1 MLPDQKDE
9 NNEDLYQILG
19 VPPDSSMAE
28 IRGAYRILSS
38 AEADS
43 GNHKER
49 LQQAY
54 EVLSDPKK
62 RAQYDRQQQKFSP
75 STSSKQTKQSQ
86 DFKPAP
92 LASNYLLYAVSLVGV
107 AFAGFWLGY
116 KLFGGSANL
125 SALIPRPSVP
135 SPSTSGKSTTANA
148 DLKSQP
154 FKRPAKPYTPPARSS
169 VKETAPT
176 FSEPIEPTISSQ
188 PETLA
193 AQKGQ
198 EGVLAERPSQDPTK
212 EADASPL
219 VQGVGEQASPKRDA
233 KALSIFSEETI
244 QRLNR
249 TWNPIK
255 GKVGTVPILRV
266 TLNQSGEITNT
277 QVIQQSDDP
286 DANSSAMETIQQ
298 SAPFAPLPSGYQA
311 VTLSLTFGQRVQGS
325 VQGNV

>member
-1 MLPDQKDE
+1 MLPDEK
-9 NNEDLYQILG
+9 NEDLYQVLG
-19 VPPDSSMAE
+19 VPPDASMAE
-28 IRGAYRILSS
+28 IRGAYRIL
-38 AEADS
+38 ANTEADS

-62 RAQYDRQQQKFSP
+62 RAHYDRQQQKSSP
-75 STSSKQTKQSQ
+75 ATSSKQTRQSQ

-125 SALIPRPSVP
+125 SALIPRSSAP
-135 SPSTSGKSTTANA
+135 SPSTSSQSTTASA

-154 FKRPAKPYTPPARSS
+154 FKRPAKPYTPPARSA

-176 FSEPIEPTISSQ
+176 FSEPIEPAISSQ

-198 EGVLAERPSQDPTK
+198 EGVFAERPSQDPTQT
-212 EADASPL
+212 ADASPL
-219 VQGVGEQASPKRDA
+219 VRGVGEQASPRRDA
-233 KALSIFSEETI
+233 KALNIFSEETI

-249 TWNPIK
+249 TWNPTK
-255 GKVGTVPILRV
+255 GRAGTVPILRV

-286 DANSSAMETIQQ
+286 DTNSSAMETIQQ

>member
-9 NNEDLYQILG
+9 KNEDLYQILG

-28 IRGAYRILSS
+28 IRGAYRILSN

-54 EVLSDPKK
+54 EVLSDSKK
-62 RAQYDRQQQKFSP
+62 RAHYDRQQQKSSP
-75 STSSKQTKQSQ
+75 AKQSQARQRQ

-135 SPSTSGKSTTANA
+135 SPSTSSKSTTASA

-176 FSEPIEPTISSQ
+176 SEPIEPTISSQ

-198 EGVLAERPSQDPTK
+198 QGVLAERQSQDPTQ
-212 EADASPL
+212 ESDASPL
-219 VQGVGEQASPKRDA
+219 VQGVGEQGSPRRDA

-249 TWNPIK
+249 TWNPIR
-255 GKVGTVPILRV
+255 GRAGTVPILRV

-277 QVIQQSDDP
+277 QVVQQSDDP